1 MMMIIIIIIITTND
15 GNNIG
20 ISNDANLKMSSI
32 VTNSSLSL
40 RNLDVDTTGIEYLK
54 KVAGIPNEADSKS
67 LVSEYD
73 ELCDLWDKWDAPPE
87 PKNESETPEDE
98 GERDVSKPI
107 KEEEMEGSQSKASQS
122 TRANG

>member
-1 MMMIIIIIIITTND
+1 M
-15 GNNIG
+15 IG
-20 ISNDANLKMSSI
+20 ISNDANLNELND
-32 VTNSSLSL
+32 NSSLSL

-54 KVAGIPNEADSKS
+54 KVAGISNEADSKS

-87 PKNESETPEDE
+87 PENKSETPGDK

-107 KEEEMEGSQSKASQS
+107 KEEEMEDSQSKASQS